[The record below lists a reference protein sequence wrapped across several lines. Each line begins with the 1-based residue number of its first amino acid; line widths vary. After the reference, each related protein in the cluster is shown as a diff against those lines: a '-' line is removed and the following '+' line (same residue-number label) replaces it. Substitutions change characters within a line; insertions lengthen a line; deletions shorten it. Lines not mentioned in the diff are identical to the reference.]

1 MKFVNHVDVDNRSAL
16 HWAVTKGSVEVI
28 TCLLGVGANSKL
40 ADCQGNTPLHLACV
54 LTSNNCVYPEAVE
67 VLTRFSSDAMF
78 LSNQD
83 SLTPLHIAAERGH
96 VSIVKVLLEKD
107 AENMKKSVIFEKVEN
122 LEKPE
127 ENSVLDENDDKS
139 DTLSEN
145 HEKCSEYTEVSIL
158 YLTDDQG
165 RTAAHW
171 AALSGHL
178 ASPDIIMLL
187 LRHAPDLANLQ
198 DYHGRTILHCVAN
211 NCDLQLS
218 NKNLEYTYIQYI
230 LNNENFDIDQQD
242 SIGNTPL
249 HWAYSLTSLS
259 LASVLLN
266 NGADVNV
273 LNYEGKTA
281 LNVALEKQAES
292 YDLCDF
298 DGNGNFEQSSKFE
311 HSDGS
316 KSSSASKNDQMVQ
329 LLIDYGGLTSVGVMH
344 AAAICL
350 QSFFRGYLVRK
361 NFDEKYKPE
370 IKVEVRDFE
379 QEIDGKVVVE
389 DEKPDYDKIELEKYR
404 NELKAFLPLSTDNL
418 ITSMCFRPDS
428 VKNLE
433 ILANQHKTRKAIA
446 KLDKIKIIQRW
457 WRFVVRKNSN

>member
-1 MKFVNHVDVDNRSAL
+1 M
-16 HWAVTKGSVEVI
+16 
-28 TCLLGVGANSKL
+28 
-40 ADCQGNTPLHLACV
+40 PHL
-54 LTSNNCVYPEAVE
+54 
-67 VLTRFSSDAMF
+67 
-78 LSNQD
+78 
-83 SLTPLHIAAERGH
+83 
-96 VSIVKVLLEKD
+96 
-107 AENMKKSVIFEKVEN
+107 
-122 LEKPE
+122 
-127 ENSVLDENDDKS
+127 
-139 DTLSEN
+139 
-145 HEKCSEYTEVSIL
+145 
-158 YLTDDQG
+158 
-165 RTAAHW
+165 
-171 AALSGHL
+171 
-178 ASPDIIMLL
+178 
-187 LRHAPDLANLQ
+187 
-198 DYHGRTILHCVAN
+198 
-211 NCDLQLS
+211 
-218 NKNLEYTYIQYI
+218 
-230 LNNENFDIDQQD
+230 
-242 SIGNTPL
+242 
-249 HWAYSLTSLS
+249 
-259 LASVLLN
+259 
-266 NGADVNV
+266 
-273 LNYEGKTA
+273 

-370 IKVEVRDFE
+370 IEVEVRDFK
-379 QEIDGKVVVE
+379 QEID
-389 DEKPDYDKIELEKYR
+389 EKDFDKIELEKYR

-433 ILANQHKTRKAIA
+433 VLANQHKTRKAIA